1 MRFIFRSSSF
11 KSRDRKI
18 IAAIDGHMCFPSNL
32 ICVVYFGRY
41 CRKMFRPGDAR
52 RHHMTRKS
60 SYRSFDRDLRRL
72 VFQNIISYFLNI
84 TFFIFLLYNNG
95 KFNVKVAVFYAESF
109 YH

>member
-1 MRFIFRSSSF
+1 
-11 KSRDRKI
+11 
-18 IAAIDGHMCFPSNL
+18 
-32 ICVVYFGRY
+32 
-41 CRKMFRPGDAR
+41 
-52 RHHMTRKS
+52 MTRKS